1 MVAKNLYKEAT
12 KAVTSRGARTGR
24 RTAYGRRVRRVETDG
39 RYRYAL
45 TVRGF
50 TAAPPRTRR
59 RRPTQTHRPARAGP
73 RTRAAALGSCPAIA
87 ARGPPAAVGAGAGGE
102 TRVPPPTCPHSPRRR
117 RSRRRAPSRRVGGG
131 GGRPPAAPARPHV
144 GPLGTA
150 AGGRGASPRPRAQGG
165 GALNGLKTG
174 WGGETETD
182 PLWMAAPVFCGVW
195 RRGQTHGS
203 IGGSKR
209 LIRLQPNPR
218 NAGSVALSTA
228 APRRGWF

>member
-1 MVAKNLYKEAT
+1 MVTKNLYKEAT

-39 RYRYAL
+39 RYR
-45 TVRGF
+45 
-50 TAAPPRTRR
+50 
-59 RRPTQTHRPARAGP
+59 
-73 RTRAAALGSCPAIA
+73 
-87 ARGPPAAVGAGAGGE
+87 
-102 TRVPPPTCPHSPRRR
+102 
-117 RSRRRAPSRRVGGG
+117 SRRRAPSRRVGGG
-131 GGRPPAAPARPHV
+131 GGRPPAAPARSHV

-174 WGGETETD
+174 WGGATETD
-182 PLWMAAPVFCGVW
+182 PLWMAAPMFCGVW
-195 RRGQTHGS
+195 RRGQSHGS

-209 LIRLQPNPR
+209 LIRLQPNAR